1 MNVVSM
7 VQNKTAC
14 YDGIIQSL
22 FNLSGKTAIVTG
34 AAGQLGGE
42 YVRALLGAGASVAAL
57 DIRPDN
63 PKGNLKEIDPER
75 LQLIEADITSRASI
89 ESALE
94 AVIAKFGHPD
104 ILINNAAI
112 DAPPD
117 ACEQETGP
125 FETYPESS
133 WDLMM
138 NVNLKGLFLC
148 CQVIGGHMARTCG
161 GSIINISSIYG
172 MVSPDQRIYEYKD
185 KPFFKPV
192 TYSVTKSGILNLS
205 RYLATYWA
213 KSNVR
218 VNTLTLGGVF
228 NNQDDAFLKNYTDKV
243 PLGRMAKQDEYNGA
257 ILYLAS
263 RASSYMT
270 GANIIIDG
278 GYSCW

>member
-14 YDGIIQSL
+14 YDSIIHSL

-63 PKGNLKEIDPER
+63 PKGNLKEIDSER
-75 LQLIEADITSRASI
+75 FQLTEVDITSRASI
-89 ESALE
+89 RSALE
-94 AVIAKFGHPD
+94 TVTARFGNPD

-117 ACEQETGP
+117 ACDQETGP

-133 WDLMM
+133 WELMM
-138 NVNLKGLFLC
+138 DVNLKGLFLC
-148 CQVIGGHMARTCG
+148 CQVIGGHMARTGG

-213 KSNVR
+213 KNNVR

-228 NNQDDAFLKNYTDKV
+228 NNQDNVFLKNYTDKV

-263 RASSYMT
+263 GASSYMT

>member
-63 PKGNLKEIDPER
+63 PKGNLKEIDSER
-75 LQLIEADITSRASI
+75 FQLAEVDITSRASI
-89 ESALE
+89 RSALE
-94 AVIAKFGHPD
+94 TVTARFGNPD

-133 WDLMM
+133 WELMM
-138 NVNLKGLFLC
+138 DVNLKGLFLC
-148 CQVIGGHMARTCG
+148 CQVIGGHMATTGG

-213 KSNVR
+213 KNNVR

-228 NNQDDAFLKNYTDKV
+228 NNQDNVFLKNYTDKV
-243 PLGRMAKQDEYNGA
+243 PLGRMAKQNEYNGA

-263 RASSYMT
+263 GASSYMT

>member
-1 MNVVSM
+1 MGVISCID
-7 VQNKTAC
+7 KKPA
-14 YDGIIQSL
+14 YHDGIIHSL
-22 FNLSGKTAIVTG
+22 FSLAGKTAIVTG

-63 PKGNLKEIDPER
+63 PKGNLKEIDSDR
-75 LQLIEADITSRASI
+75 LNLIAVDITSRASI
-89 ESALE
+89 ESGLKT
-94 AVIAKFGHPD
+94 VIARFGHPD

-112 DAPPD
+112 DAPPN
-117 ACEQETGP
+117 ASEQETGP

-133 WDLMM
+133 WELMM
-138 NVNLKGLFLC
+138 DVNLKGLFLC
-148 CQVIGGHMARTCG
+148 CQVIGGQMAATGG

-192 TYSVTKSGILNLS
+192 TYSVAKSGILNLS

-213 KSNVR
+213 KKNVR

-228 NNQDDAFLKNYTDKV
+228 NNQDNVFLKNYTDKV
-243 PLGRMAKQDEYNGA
+243 PLGRMAQQNEYNGA

-263 RASSYMT
+263 GASSYMT